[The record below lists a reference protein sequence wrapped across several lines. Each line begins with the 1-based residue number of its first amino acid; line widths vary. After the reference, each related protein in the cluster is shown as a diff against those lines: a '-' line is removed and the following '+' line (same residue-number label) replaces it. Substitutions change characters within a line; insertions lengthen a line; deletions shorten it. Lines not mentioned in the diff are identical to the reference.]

1 MSLAQD
7 YLDRLLKLDVES
19 YLRGKAPG
27 ALALRAAPLLEDWR
41 IERVCEPTDGPSSV
55 RLENATVDHR
65 PHRTCRRRARHHGK
79 AHPARPSRPM
89 GENRERPL
97 PARPARQRR
106 RRPAMRCTSEPA
118 ES

>member
-41 IERVCEPTDGPSSV
+41 IERVCEPTDGPPSV
-55 RLENATVDHR
+55 RLENATVITGHTTHAGGGPVTTARLIRLDRHGQWA
-65 PHRTCRRRARHHGK
+65 RTGNGLCRLGQRASAAAGPR
-79 AHPARPSRPM
+79 
-89 GENRERPL
+89 
-97 PARPARQRR
+97 
-106 RRPAMRCTSEPA
+106 
-118 ES
+118 